1 MDIIRVDKELPEEL
15 RERLTDGIAAIDEAV
30 FGESKWGLEAFTEN
44 ISNDYDCLLAAVY
57 GLSASDRGK
66 PGLDESGNGSI
77 KGDVPVV
84 AGYALLRCLG
94 DAELIYIAVSEEYR
108 RQGTGKR
115 LLNELINEA
124 EGRNAGSIFLEVRA
138 GNAPAIKM
146 YESAG
151 FTACGIRKGYYHA
164 PKEDAVIMRFE
175 C

>member
-30 FGESKWGLEAFTEN
+30 FGESKWGREAFTEN
-44 ISNDYDCLLAAVY
+44 TANDYDCLLAAVY
-57 GLSASDRGK
+57 GLSAADGDDA
-66 PGLDESGNGSI
+66 GQGSI
-77 KGDVPVV
+77 KVDGTTV

-108 RQGTGKR
+108 GRGTGKR
-115 LLNELINEA
+115 LLKELIEEA